1 MRRTLAPET
10 LPSALRVPAPE
21 ATHVALEAPPT
32 GPAAL
37 ADDADVTLD
46 AFTGAGGAACVA
58 GEAGGTSGS
67 SGSRGTSGT
76 SGRTLTL
83 TLACGLPM
91 SWSELDEWLDAS

>member
-1 MRRTLAPET
+1 MRRTLEIET

-21 ATHVALEAPPT
+21 ATLVALEAPPA

-46 AFTGAGGAACVA
+46 AMTGATCVA
-58 GEAGGTSGS
+58 GEAGGTGV
-67 SGSRGTSGT
+67 
-76 SGRTLTL
+76 RTLTV
-83 TLACGLPM
+83 ASGLPM